1 MSKFVLVLLVG
12 LVVITDGCTRQ
23 EPSHLLQK
31 SSLAGQNATRMLAVY
46 EPWFGGAD
54 HRDVGYSSQDPQVLS
69 HQIDQARNM
78 GISAF
83 VVDWYGERRPYLD
96 KSFAL
101 LQQVAEQKHFL
112 VALMYDESEEDI
124 GQSTDEAITALDKA
138 YRDYIGPDAPHR
150 GSYLLHNG
158 KPVIFVFPKSGHTD
172 WNAVRQHV
180 NSWQAPPVLF
190 YKDDLNPQLR
200 DAFDGVYPWI
210 HPGAKGWTADGSDW
224 GKDYLENF
232 YRNMK
237 DKYPDKIAVGAA
249 WPGFDDRQ
257 APWTLNRFMDAQCG
271 KTFQEGLQLFHE
283 SYAQGNPPPFLLI
296 ETWNDYEEGTAI
308 ERLNFANCKR
318 RA

>member
-1 MSKFVLVLLVG
+1 MLVLLVV

-23 EPSHLLQK
+23 EPKHLLQK
-31 SSLAGQNATRMLAVY
+31 SSLAGQSATRMLAVY

-54 HRDVGYSSQDPQVLS
+54 HRDVGYSSQDPQVLG
-69 HQIDQARNM
+69 HQIDEARNM

-83 VVDWYGERRPYLD
+83 VVDWYGDRRPYLD

-124 GQSTDEAITALDKA
+124 GQSTDEAIIALDKA
-138 YRDYIGPDAPHR
+138 YRDYIGPHAPHR
-150 GSYLLHNG
+150 GSYLLYNG
-158 KPVIFVFPKSGHTD
+158 RPVIFVFPKSGHTD

-180 NSWQAPPVLF
+180 NGWQQPPVLF
-190 YKDDLNPQLR
+190 YKDDLSAQFR

-210 HPGAKGWTADGSDW
+210 HPGSKGWTADGSDW
-224 GKDYLENF
+224 GKDYLEKF
-232 YRNMK
+232 YQNMK
-237 DKYPDKIAVGAA
+237 EKYSDKIAVGAA

-257 APWTLNRFMDAQCG
+257 APWTLNRFMDPQCG
-271 KTFQEGLQLFHE
+271 KTFQDGLQLFHE
-283 SYAQGNPPPFLLI
+283 SYVDGDAPAFLLI